1 MSLSRFAL
9 LAGLALGVSVPSLT
23 AAWADGAEPVPQFG
37 APTAPAAGSFLPA
50 RPAVDPASAA
60 PARAAAPA
68 AWVLERPKPPQAAAT
83 GGGDAQAPQT
93 GPDTGPLRFYAQ
105 QNDLARVAAEIR
117 LLRARFPGWE
127 PPNDL
132 FTETKSTESEQPLW
146 DLFGKHDLDGLKAAM
161 EERRQ
166 RTPGWQPSSDLSS
179 KLALAEASDALVR
192 ASDAKDYANV
202 VDLAS
207 ATPGLM
213 TCGNL
218 DAMWRTAEALAAT
231 DDEPHAVDA
240 YRYILSSCAKPET
253 RLATIQ
259 KASLVVKSPEAMD
272 GLLRLGRRQPN
283 GVNEFGDI
291 RLDATRARIG
301 EAAAGRTDA
310 VPSQADL
317 DQVGARARA
326 PGGAKDAELLGWY
339 ALSRKDFAGA
349 ETWFRAAMLPSPSPK
364 AAEGLVLALRD
375 GGKMPE
381 ALKLAPQFAALGP
394 LNRKLAMEVTVAN
407 LAGATAPL
415 PADQAVALGAA
426 IDAEKSADAAQSF
439 GWSLF
444 KTGDIAGAEG
454 WFKKSVAWQPSE
466 PAAVGLMLVAKR
478 LKHPADYAAVVA
490 KYQAT
495 YPRVAELD
503 HVMRSADRKPV
514 KVARKVHRGA
524 TQVARAGAGGEAGWD
539 QSATDIVHTFE
550 SGQTDQ
556 ALAMM
561 DARRGRHAEPRGLAV
576 VRGWALYKKGDWD
589 QAKAVFDDVG
599 RRGMTDEAQ
608 RGLKQI
614 ELGYTNPRFR

>member
-1 MSLSRFAL
+1 MPLSRFAL
-9 LAGLALGVSVPSLT
+9 RAGLALGVSLLALQ
-23 AAWADGAEPVPQFG
+23 AAEADGAAPAPQFG
-37 APTAPAAGSFLPA
+37 APAAPAAGSFLPPH
-50 RPAVDPASAA
+50 PAADPGLAA
-60 PARAAAPA
+60 PARTAAPT
-68 AWVLERPKPPQAAAT
+68 AWVLERPKPVPAAPAA
-83 GGGDAQAPQT
+83 GEAPAPQT
-93 GPDTGPLRFYAQ
+93 GPDIGPLRFYAQ

-127 PPNDL
+127 PPTDL
-132 FTETKSTESEQPLW
+132 FTETRTTESEQPLW
-146 DLFGKHDLDGLKAAM
+146 ELFARHDLDGLKAAM

-166 RTPGWQPSSDLSS
+166 RTPGWQPSSDLST

-192 ASDAKDYANV
+192 ASDAKDYPGV
-202 VDLAS
+202 VDIAA

-218 DAMWRTAEALAAT
+218 DAIWRTAEALAAT
-231 DDEPHAVDA
+231 DDEPHAVEA
-240 YRYILSSCAKPET
+240 YRYILTTCSKPDT

-259 KASLVVKSPEAMD
+259 KASLVVKSSEAMD
-272 GLLRLGRRQPN
+272 GLLRLGRRLPN
-283 GVNEFGDI
+283 GTNEFGDI
-291 RLDATRARIG
+291 RLDATRQRIG
-301 EAAAGRTDA
+301 DAAAGRTD
-310 VPSQADL
+310 VLPSQADL
-317 DQVGARARA
+317 DQMGTRARA
-326 PGGAKDAELLGWY
+326 PGGTKDAELLGWY

-349 ETWFRAAMLPSPSPK
+349 ETWFRAAMQPAPSPK

-381 ALKLAPQFAALGP
+381 ALKLAPQYAALGP
-394 LNRKLAMEVTVAN
+394 LNRKLSMEVTVAS
-407 LAGATAPL
+407 LADAKQPL
-415 PADQAVALGAA
+415 AADQAATLGAA

-444 KTGDIAGAEG
+444 KTGDVAGAEG
-454 WFKKSVAWQPSE
+454 WFKKSMDWQPSE

-490 KYQAT
+490 RYKGT

-503 HVMRSADRKPV
+503 GVMQSADRRPV
-514 KVARKVHRGA
+514 KVARKARRGGV
-524 TQVARAGAGGEAGWD
+524 QLAGGGGDAGWD

-561 DARRGRHAEPRGLAV
+561 DARRGRHAEPRGLSV
-576 VRGWALYKKGDWD
+576 VRGWALFKKGDWD